1 MADEFL
7 VVWLD
12 DGNSVVTHHR
22 TLAEAFKR
30 ASDFGYIQLYRQG
43 TARAP
48 PGRAEQDE
56 QPQMRYLG
64 QSYLILRLMFACP
77 QPHRSASRS
86 PFIGVTHRNSEHTAF
101 GHCMVLR
108 NA

>member
-43 TARAP
+43 
-48 PGRAEQDE
+48 EQ
-56 QPQMRYLG
+56 
-64 QSYLILRLMFACP
+64 
-77 QPHRSASRS
+77 SRMS
-86 PFIGVTHRNSEHTAF
+86 SLKCGI
-101 GHCMVLR
+101 
-108 NA
+108 

>member
-30 ASDFGYIQLYRQG
+30 ASDFGYIQLPPGHRQG
-43 TARAP
+43 
-48 PGRAEQDE
+48 EQ
-56 QPQMRYLG
+56 
-64 QSYLILRLMFACP
+64 
-77 QPHRSASRS
+77 SRMS
-86 PFIGVTHRNSEHTAF
+86 SLKCGI
-101 GHCMVLR
+101 
-108 NA
+108 

>member
-12 DGNSVVTHHR
+12 DGDSVVTHHR

-43 TARAP
+43 TARAS
-48 PGRAEQDE
+48 RA
-56 QPQMRYLG
+56 G
-64 QSYLILRLMFACP
+64 
-77 QPHRSASRS
+77 
-86 PFIGVTHRNSEHTAF
+86 
-101 GHCMVLR
+101 
-108 NA
+108 